1 MDEGCEVQFE
11 GRIEIDLSNGLQMKT
26 MSPVCDEKE
35 LTAYVGVVIKSEI
48 RGIELITRI
57 VAQNDVGDT
66 AADTGF
72 IARSG

>member
-1 MDEGCEVQFE
+1 
-11 GRIEIDLSNGLQMKT
+11 MKM